1 MTGNVHHVP
10 MELLTVRQTME
21 LLGVTRSTIY
31 RWEQSGILMAVRI
44 GGVVRFRRADLE
56 RLMNSGDAA

>member
-31 RWEQSGILMAVRI
+31 RWEQSGILTAVRI
-44 GGVVRFRRADLE
+44 GGVVRFRRADLD
-56 RLMNSGDAA
+56 RLMSSGDAA